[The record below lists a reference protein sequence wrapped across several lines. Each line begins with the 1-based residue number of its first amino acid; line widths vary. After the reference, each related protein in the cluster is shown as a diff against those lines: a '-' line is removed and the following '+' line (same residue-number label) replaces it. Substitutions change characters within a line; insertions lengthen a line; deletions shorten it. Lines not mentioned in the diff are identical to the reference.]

1 MMKFFKKI
9 TFIHPIRKYIH
20 VLLIIFM
27 FALVVP
33 AGFDSLYLNLIMVL
47 FGLVILNRGFDY
59 KGTDNKA
66 YYKCLYMGVAMC
78 LLFIVLF
85 IVQFTKNG

>member
-1 MMKFFKKI
+1 MKFLKKI

-20 VLLIIFM
+20 VILVIFM
-27 FALVVP
+27 FFLVVP
-33 AGFDSLYLNLIMVL
+33 AGFNPLFLNLIMVL
-47 FGLVILNRGFDY
+47 FGFVILNRGFDY

-66 YYKCLYMGVAMC
+66 FYKCLYMGIAMC

-85 IVQFTKNG
+85 IVQFIRNE

>member
-1 MMKFFKKI
+1 MKFSKKI
-9 TFIHPIRKYIH
+9 TFILPIRKYIH
-20 VLLIIFM
+20 IILIIFM
-27 FALVVP
+27 FSLVVP
-33 AGFDSLYLNLIMVL
+33 SGFNPLFLNLIMAL

-66 YYKCLYMGVAMC
+66 FYKCLYMGIAMC

-85 IVQFTKNG
+85 IVQFIRNG

>member
-1 MMKFFKKI
+1 MKFFKKI

-20 VLLIIFM
+20 VILIIFM
-27 FALVVP
+27 FFLVVP
-33 AGFDSLYLNLIMVL
+33 AGFNPLYLHLIMIL

-59 KGTDNKA
+59 KGMNNKA
-66 YYKCLYMGVAMC
+66 FYKCLYMGIAMC

-85 IVQFTKNG
+85 IVQFIKNG